1 MILEDLNSKWLTI
14 KDCKTISGYKAI
26 RLSASCVPDLFIGE
40 DINGF
45 RCLILFL
52 PNDIDIKLKG
62 AQKKNISIEYNKKT
76 TAIVIQLSDANFS
89 ELFNDLIMS
98 LHNRIQ
104 DIKEPDVHSREL
116 ICAFYKWVELFE
128 PNNNKRL
135 SPEQIKGLFGELFI
149 LRNLLYETSIENVDE
164 ALQAWQGPYD
174 TSNDFIFDSKN
185 TEVKTKMESLSS
197 IWISSEFQ
205 LEKEFDKELELAV
218 VSVKMDLVNGE
229 SIYDILVKITQI
241 VRENI
246 GDLSIL
252 YHTLSQLGLTVE
264 STMEYNNN
272 RFLVSKVNTYDC
284 GKKGFPGLSKSNI
297 PTEISNLKYN
307 LRITT
312 LQEFMIQE
320 KHY

>member
-1 MILEDLNSKWLTI
+1 
-14 KDCKTISGYKAI
+14 
-26 RLSASCVPDLFIGE
+26 
-40 DINGF
+40 
-45 RCLILFL
+45 
-52 PNDIDIKLKG
+52 
-62 AQKKNISIEYNKKT
+62 
-76 TAIVIQLSDANFS
+76 
-89 ELFNDLIMS
+89 MS

-284 GKKGFPGLSKSNI
+284 GKKGFPPIIKV
-297 PTEISNLKYN
+297 
-307 LRITT
+307 
-312 LQEFMIQE
+312 
-320 KHY
+320 

>member
-14 KDCKTISGYKAI
+14 KDCNTINGYKAI
-26 RLSASCVPDLFIGE
+26 RLSASCVPDLFIAQ

-52 PNDIDIKLKG
+52 PNDIEIKLKG
-62 AQKKNISIEYNKKT
+62 AQKKNISIEYNKKAS
-76 TAIVIQLSDANFS
+76 AIIIQLSDVNFS
-89 ELFNDLIMS
+89 ELFNDLIIS
-98 LHNRIQ
+98 LHNRIH

-116 ICAFYKWVELFE
+116 IYAFYKWVELFE
-128 PNNNKRL
+128 SNYNKRL
-135 SPEQIKGLFGELFI
+135 SLEQVKGLFGELFI

-185 TEVKTKMESLSS
+185 IEVKTKMESLSYV
-197 IWISSEFQ
+197 WISSEFQ
-205 LEKEFDKELELAV
+205 LEKEFDKGLELAV

-229 SIYDILVKITQI
+229 SIYDILMKITQI

-252 YHTLSQLGLTVE
+252 YHALSQLGLTVE
-264 STMEYNNN
+264 STMEYNNH
-272 RFLVSKVNTYDC
+272 RFLVSKINTYGC
-284 GKKGFPGLSKSNI
+284 GKKGFPRLSKSNI
-297 PTEISNLKYN
+297 PAEISNLKYN

-312 LQEFMIQE
+312 LQKFMIQE
-320 KHY
+320 KQY